1 MTREVIERAE
11 DKTPRRITPFPC
23 AKRSPNREAPIR
35 IAEPWLLSEISLFS
49 SFPYSPSAVIHRWRG
64 EPQLRSPQPAVNNC
78 APPKI
83 LIVNNLI
90 FTCTIAVNTPGPEDE
105 YRFLNARRL
114 TEDFRSGPGALM
126 QRNSQSLSPASQADR
141 DEPSIR
147 TSILQGLRVQNN
159 APLNI

>member
-1 MTREVIERAE
+1 
-11 DKTPRRITPFPC
+11 
-23 AKRSPNREAPIR
+23 
-35 IAEPWLLSEISLFS
+35 
-49 SFPYSPSAVIHRWRG
+49 
-64 EPQLRSPQPAVNNC
+64 VNNC
-78 APPKI
+78 APPKFF
-83 LIVNNLI
+83 IVNNLI

-126 QRNSQSLSPASQADR
+126 QRNSQSLSPASQAGR

-159 APLNI
+159 EH